1 MLIFM
6 DILMSNRSSNTTSR
20 TTTRTIT
27 TVVNFN
33 INDMRITFFIGAHY
47 LHKIYQGANTR
58 TVEHEEAESCGRKA
72 HMPFQCQLEC
82 LEQLLLL
89 LLGPSCAHQL

>member
-6 DILMSNRSSNTTSR
+6 DILMSNRSSNNNDENNNKN
-20 TTTRTIT
+20 IT

-58 TVEHEEAESCGRKA
+58 TVEKAEENLWRKA

-82 LEQLLLL
+82 LELLLLL

>member
-1 MLIFM
+1 M
-6 DILMSNRSSNTTSR
+6 DILMSNRSNNNQDNNKN
-20 TTTRTIT
+20 IT

-58 TVEHEEAESCGRKA
+58 TVVKEEETLWRKE

-82 LEQLLLL
+82 LE
-89 LLGPSCAHQL
+89 PSCAHQL

>member
-1 MLIFM
+1 M
-6 DILMSNRSSNTTSR
+6 DILMSNRSNNNNDENNNKS
-20 TTTRTIT
+20 IT

-72 HMPFQCQLEC
+72 HMPFQCQLEF
-82 LEQLLLL
+82 LELLLLL

>member
-6 DILMSNRSSNTTSR
+6 DILMSNRNNNNKN
-20 TTTRTIT
+20 IT

-58 TVEHEEAESCGRKA
+58 TVEQEEESWREKSA
-72 HMPFQCQLEC
+72 C
-82 LEQLLLL
+82 LF
-89 LLGPSCAHQL
+89 SVN

>member
-1 MLIFM
+1 M
-6 DILMSNRSSNTTSR
+6 DILMSNRSSNNNDENNNK
-20 TTTRTIT
+20 TIT

-33 INDMRITFFIGAHY
+33 INDMRITFTSFIGAHY

-58 TVEHEEAESCGRKA
+58 TVEHEEAESCRRKA

-82 LEQLLLL
+82 LELLLLL